1 MFIVYKWAM
10 EHLKPKDVILKT
22 DGEIAGFYF
31 CKDSPL
37 CDKCSFI
44 LSQVASLSFP
54 NWVTEEEVSYGSL
67 MVAVNPDNPNLV
79 REDVKV
85 YLEGALNALSK
96 RSITFLTSTEMAVE
110 FNFLTRAD
118 FEVGFYMKVNL
129 FFKGVLSNEMYQE
142 LGIHFFLNNMADK
155 NVNAEFGTMPI
166 IDGRYFRTRMS
177 ESKSLLISHDMP
189 LFFLREFSF
198 ISELGVQPL
207 FLTDIG
213 KVKSVIFDWFVNY
226 KKTTTLK

>member
-1 MFIVYKWAM
+1 M
-10 EHLKPKDVILKT
+10 EHLKPKDVILKK
-22 DGEIAGFYF
+22 DYEIAGFHF
-31 CKDSPL
+31 CQDSPF

-44 LSQVASLSFP
+44 LSQVTSLSFP
-54 NWVTEEEVSYGSL
+54 NWISEEEVSYCSL
-67 MVAVNPDNPNLV
+67 IVSVNPDNPNLV

-85 YLEGALNALSK
+85 YLEGALNSLSK
-96 RSITFLTSTEMAVE
+96 GSIAFLTNTEMAVE
-110 FNFLTRAD
+110 VNFLTRAD

-129 FFKGVLSNEMYQE
+129 FFKGVLSNEVYQE
-142 LGIHFFLNNMADK
+142 LGLHFFLNNMADK

-166 IDGRYFRTRMS
+166 IDGRYFRTRVS

-198 ISELGVQPL
+198 VSETGVQPL
-207 FLTDIG
+207 FLTDSG

-226 KKTTTLK
+226 KKTSTLK